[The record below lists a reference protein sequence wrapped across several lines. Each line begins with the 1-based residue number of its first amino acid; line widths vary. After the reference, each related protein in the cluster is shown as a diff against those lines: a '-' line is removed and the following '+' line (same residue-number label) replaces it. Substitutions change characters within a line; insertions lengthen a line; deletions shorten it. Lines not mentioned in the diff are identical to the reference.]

1 MTTLPEPSD
10 PRWLLKTV
18 FSRPGMTIPA
28 AVCMAISFVLNGTTP
43 VIVGYAIDEA
53 VVEGSIERLWWWLAL
68 LVLAFAVN
76 AVTGWFGRGLNAR
89 SMLVI
94 GHDVRMAIT
103 GRILDPKGMGGPKRT
118 PGELLAIASTDATRV
133 QNAVMMTV
141 FPVAEITSIIYV
153 AVMTSRVNVLLGVA
167 ILCGGPIVVWGSLRS
182 ARPLRKRSGIRQAA
196 LGRAS
201 ATATDIVHGL
211 RIIKGIGAIDTV
223 RKRYAGDSDAAYERT
238 VEANAA
244 QAGLNAS
251 TEALGSIYV
260 IAVAVAAGY
269 LALNGQMSIGELIMI
284 IGLTQ
289 FIITPMTMLGRN
301 IASRWAAAQAS
312 AQRIVGLLGAPGL
325 PEDAAPHIPALRPG
339 VTAIEGHAPE
349 ELRDLPREKFI
360 VVPHEVMLFDGTVQ
374 DNIHPDA
381 DTAARALKVA
391 AGEDIPGGLDR
402 AVGERGNNLS
412 GGQQQRVA
420 LARAIAA
427 DPEVLILTDPTT
439 AVDSVTEQDV
449 AHRVAGYRKDKPTI
463 VYTSAPA
470 WHAVGVES

>member
-1 MTTLPEPSD
+1 
-10 PRWLLKTV
+10 
-18 FSRPGMTIPA
+18 MTIPA
-28 AVCMAISFVLNGTTP
+28 AVCIAISFVLNGTIP
-43 VIVGYAIDEA
+43 VIVGRTIDEA
-53 VVEGSIERLWWWLAL
+53 VVEGSIGRLSWWLVL

-76 AVTGWFGRGLNAR
+76 TVTGWLGRGLNAR

-103 GRILDPKGMGGPKRT
+103 DRILDPTGMGGPKRT

-133 QNAVMMTV
+133 QNAVLMTV

-153 AVMTSRVNVLLGVA
+153 AMIASRVNMPLGAA
-167 ILCGGPIVVWGSLRS
+167 ILCGGPIVVWGSLR
-182 ARPLRKRSGIRQAA
+182 AAGPLRKRSGNRQAA
-196 LGRAS
+196 LSRAS
-201 ATATDIVHGL
+201 ATATDIAHGL
-211 RIIKGIGAIDTV
+211 RIIKGIGAISAV
-223 RKRYAGDSDAAYERT
+223 RKRYAADSDAAYERT
-238 VEANAA
+238 VKANAA

-260 IAVAVAAGY
+260 IAVAIAAGY
-269 LALNGQMSIGELIMI
+269 LALEGQISIGELIMV

-312 AQRIVGLLGAPGL
+312 TQRIVSLLKAPGL
-325 PEDAAPHIPALRPG
+325 PENTAPRTPALRAG
-339 VTAIEGHAPE
+339 VTAINGHAPE
-349 ELRDLPREKFI
+349 EFRDLPREKFT
-360 VVPHEVMLFDGTVQ
+360 VVPHQVMLFAGTVQ

-381 DTAARALKVA
+381 DTAARALEVA

-427 DPEVLILTDPTT
+427 DPEVLILSDPTT
-439 AVDSVTEQDV
+439 AVDSVTEQEV
-449 AHRVAGYRKDKPTI
+449 AHRVADYRKDKPTI

>member
-1 MTTLPEPSD
+1 MATLPEPSD
-10 PRWLLKTV
+10 RRWLLKTV

-43 VIVGYAIDEA
+43 VIVGHAIDEA
-53 VVEGSIERLWWWLAL
+53 VVEGSIGRLWWWLAL

-76 AVTGWFGRGLNAR
+76 AITGWCGRGLNAR

-103 GRILDPKGMGGPKRT
+103 DRILDPKGMGGPKRT

-153 AVMTSRVNVLLGVA
+153 AVMTSRVNVVLGVA
-167 ILCGGPIVVWGSLRS
+167 ILCGGPIVVWGSLRA

-269 LALNGQMSIGELIMI
+269 LALDGQMSIGELIMV

-325 PEDAAPHIPALRPG
+325 PGDAGPQVPALRPG
-339 VTAIEGHAPE
+339 ITAIDGHAPE
-349 ELRDLPREKFI
+349 GLRHLPREKFI
-360 VVPHEVMLFDGTVQ
+360 VVPHEVMLFTGTVQ

-381 DTAARALKVA
+381 GIAARALEVA
-391 AGEDIPGGLDR
+391 AGEDIPGGVDR
-402 AVGERGNNLS
+402 EVGEHGNNLS
-412 GGQQQRVA
+412 GGQQQRIA

-427 DPEVLILTDPTT
+427 DPEVLILSDPTT
-439 AVDSVTEQDV
+439 AVDSVTEQEV
-449 AHRVAGYRKDKPTI
+449 AHRVAAYRKDKPTI

>member
-1 MTTLPEPSD
+1 
-10 PRWLLKTV
+10 
-18 FSRPGMTIPA
+18 
-28 AVCMAISFVLNGTTP
+28 MAISFVLNGTTP
-43 VIVGYAIDEA
+43 VIVGHAIDEA
-53 VVEGSIERLWWWLAL
+53 VVEGSIGRLWWWLAL

-76 AVTGWFGRGLNAR
+76 AITGWCGRGLNAR

-103 GRILDPKGMGGPKRT
+103 DRILDPKGMGGPKRT

-153 AVMTSRVNVLLGVA
+153 AVMTSRVNVVLGVA
-167 ILCGGPIVVWGSLRS
+167 ILCGGPIVVWGSLRA

-269 LALNGQMSIGELIMI
+269 LALDGQMSIGELIMV

-325 PEDAAPHIPALRPG
+325 PGDAGPQVPALRPG
-339 VTAIEGHAPE
+339 ITAIDGHAPE
-349 ELRDLPREKFI
+349 GLRHLPREKFI
-360 VVPHEVMLFDGTVQ
+360 VVPHEVMLFTGTVQ

-381 DTAARALKVA
+381 GIAARALEVA
-391 AGEDIPGGLDR
+391 AGEDIPGGVDR
-402 AVGERGNNLS
+402 EVGEHGNNLS
-412 GGQQQRVA
+412 GGQQQRIA

-427 DPEVLILTDPTT
+427 DPEVLILSDPTT
-439 AVDSVTEQDV
+439 AVDSVTEQEV
-449 AHRVAGYRKDKPTI
+449 AHRVAAYRKDKPTI